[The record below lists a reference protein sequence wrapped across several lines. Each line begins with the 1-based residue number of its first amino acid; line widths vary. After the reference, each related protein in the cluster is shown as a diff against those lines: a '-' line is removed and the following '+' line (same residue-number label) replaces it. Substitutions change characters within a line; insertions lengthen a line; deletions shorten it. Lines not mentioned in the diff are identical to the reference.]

1 MGGKSTRVVV
11 RCGAS
16 IQMGGHALISW
27 LRSSLTSLISVA
39 NTYRRVRFQFTEPS
53 GSEGPEPS

>member
-16 IQMGGHALISW
+16 IQMGGPCTNIVTPIFPDIA
-27 LRSSLTSLISVA
+27 ISVA